1 MGAGVHRLLPFFM
14 PAGRRFRIWWAVGG
28 ETVLLPFP
36 ALERAEKSGKT
47 GRLKPLCPNGFRKC
61 DSARQKISLAIC
73 LQIGYNLVTKETTRL
88 QQQRGGSIRHAHAY
102 PVPDALFGDDPSHGE
117 LGSGGGGTRRGQ
129 LLPGGWQ
136 RL

>member
-14 PAGRRFRIWWAVGG
+14 PAGCRFRIRWAVGG

-36 ALERAEKSGKT
+36 APERAEKSKGSEW
-47 GRLKPLCPNGFRKC
+47 RKPLRPNGFREC
-61 DSARQKISLAIC
+61 DSARQKISLAIL

-102 PVPDALFGDDPSHGE
+102 PMPNALSGNESSHGE
-117 LGSGGGGTRRGQ
+117 LGSGGGGTR
-129 LLPGGWQ
+129 
-136 RL
+136 